1 MKGLGMTALWE
12 GGIPKAQSG
21 DVGHFQQIGEYGGS
35 MKSSRRLAYVQG
47 LNEVLRREN
56 YRVKVAG
63 RGTQKSDDGGHCKP
77 CYGAYTIPISTIWEI
92 VMEFQNGA
100 KMQL

>member
-1 MKGLGMTALWE
+1 
-12 GGIPKAQSG
+12 
-21 DVGHFQQIGEYGGS
+21 

-63 RGTQKSDDGGHCKP
+63 RGT
-77 CYGAYTIPISTIWEI
+77 
-92 VMEFQNGA
+92 
-100 KMQL
+100 